1 MILLLAITIVLFAAC
16 IFFMHAFLN
25 HKITIETLNQEL
37 NLSNEEYVDLFIE
50 NVKIS
55 DELSSLK
62 VLERIKNL
70 Q

>member
-55 DELSSLK
+55 DELSSFK

>member
-70 Q
+70 